1 MESLV
6 RPAPYASYKLIY
18 TALPIAFIGFA
29 FFPGLPSTPR
39 RWFLK
44 EEELELA
51 KRRLPQREEPELT
64 FKTVKRTLSKP
75 MWWICVPA
83 YM

>member
-1 MESLV
+1 MRV
-6 RPAPYASYKLIY
+6 VTHTRP
-18 TALPIAFIGFA
+18 ALPIAFIGFA
-29 FFPGLPSTPR
+29 FFPGLPASPR

-51 KRRLPQREEPELT
+51 KRRLPQREEPQIT
-64 FKTVKRTLSKP
+64 WKTVKTTLSRP

-83 YM
+83 YV